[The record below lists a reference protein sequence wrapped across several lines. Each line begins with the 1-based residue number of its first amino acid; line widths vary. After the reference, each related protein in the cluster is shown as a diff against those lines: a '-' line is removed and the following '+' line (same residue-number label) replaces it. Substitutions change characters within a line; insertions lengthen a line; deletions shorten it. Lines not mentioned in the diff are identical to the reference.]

1 MVDAGRGRRGVMGR
15 SGLAG
20 WRPEKLREAREAAGL
35 SMSALAR
42 RAGVSQPMMS
52 RYERGESAPSVE
64 ALARIAAALG
74 KRPAD
79 FLDPEVR
86 GMAALRAA
94 RGLSQQDVV
103 EQAGIPEL
111 TTGAYSHWETGRVRR
126 IRSGDVEKL
135 AALFGV
141 PVDVLLEAHAQDVAR
156 REAAGDD
163 QRTAD
168 GARS

>member
-1 MVDAGRGRRGVMGR
+1 MGR